1 MNISFSVVVGS
12 KTGKWG
18 RLENESRKDFDID
31 IPDGLPV
38 LDFSAM
44 INAVIA
50 AAIEEHK
57 RLSAGET
64 EKTE

>member
-1 MNISFSVVVGS
+1 MNIEFRVSVGS
-12 KTGKWG
+12 KTGEWG
-18 RLENESRKDFDID
+18 SIKNVAHKDFDID

-57 RLSAGET
+57 ALVAASQA
-64 EKTE
+64 EK